1 MEQPTTAKW
10 EDGTPI
16 ESNDGVI
23 FPVKLSQLRRKLAQK
38 AKQEPRFRFYSLY
51 GLISR
56 PDVVE
61 TAWRLVRQNNG
72 APGVDGLGCR
82 LIEEY
87 SADETEFLKE
97 IGNALR
103 TKTYKPDAVKRV
115 YIPKADGK
123 LRPLGIPTV
132 RDRVVQMAVK
142 LILEPIFEEDFEDCS
157 YGFRP
162 KRSAHQALTEICK
175 NLKDGYR
182 EVYDADLQA
191 YFDSIPHDKLMKCLE
206 MRISDRQV
214 LKLIRM
220 WLQSVVVEK
229 DDQGRPTYRRSKQGT
244 PQGGVISPLL
254 ANIYLHWFD
263 KVFNRPDS
271 PARHGGARLIRF
283 ADDFVVMARNLGDEA
298 GQAVTGF
305 IEEKVEGWLGL
316 KINREKTRVVNLNEP
331 GAELN
336 FLGFTFRYD
345 RDLKGRPHKYLNVFP
360 SRKAVKKELAKIH
373 ELTDG
378 RHSCQPIVKVIE
390 EINKQT
396 ASWIPY
402 FSFGYP
408 RKAFRR
414 INAMI
419 QLRLRQ
425 HLNRRSQ
432 RRFKKPENVSYYAY
446 FIRLGVKFLGNSE
459 G

>member
-1 MEQPTTAKW
+1 MAQPTTENRE
-10 EDGTPI
+10 EDPPI
-16 ESNDGVI
+16 EMIGNVLI
-23 FPVKLSQLRRKLAQK
+23 PWKLSQLRQKLAQK
-38 AKQEPRFRFYSLY
+38 AKQEPRFRFYSLF

-56 PDVVE
+56 PDVLD
-61 TAWRLVRQNNG
+61 TAWRLVRQNDG
-72 APGVDGLGCR
+72 APGIDGVSCQR
-82 LIEEY
+82 FEEF
-87 SADETEFLKE
+87 SDGEVEFLKE
-97 IGNALR
+97 LETALR
-103 TKTYKPDAVKRV
+103 AKSYQPDAVKRV

-132 RDRVVQMAVK
+132 RDRVVQTALK
-142 LILEPIFEEDFEDCS
+142 LVLEPIFEADFEDCS

-162 KRSAHQALTEICK
+162 KRSAHQALAEIRK
-175 NLKDGYR
+175 NLGAGYR

-191 YFDSIPHDKLMKCLE
+191 YFDSIPHDKLIKCLE

-220 WLQSVVVEK
+220 WLQAVVVEN
-229 DDQGRPTYRRSKQGT
+229 DEQGRPTRRRSKQGT

-271 PARHGGARLIRF
+271 PARRVGARLVRY
-283 ADDFVVMARNLGDEA
+283 ADDFVVMARSLSDEA
-298 GQAVTGF
+298 GVGVREF
-305 IEEKVEGWLGL
+305 IEEKLEGWLGL

-331 GAELN
+331 GAELS

-345 RDLKGRPHKYLNVFP
+345 RDLRGRDHKYLNIFP
-360 SRKAVKKELAKIH
+360 SKKAVKKEIAKIH

-378 RHSCQPIVKVIE
+378 RHGCQPIVTVIE
-390 EINKQT
+390 EINQQT
-396 ASWIPY
+396 AGWSRY

-408 RKAFRR
+408 SKTFRR
-414 INAMI
+414 INAAI
-419 QLRLRQ
+419 QQRLRQ

-432 RRFKKPENVSYYAY
+432 RRFKKPESESYYAY
-446 FIRLGVKFLGNSE
+446 FKRLGVKYL
-459 G
+459 